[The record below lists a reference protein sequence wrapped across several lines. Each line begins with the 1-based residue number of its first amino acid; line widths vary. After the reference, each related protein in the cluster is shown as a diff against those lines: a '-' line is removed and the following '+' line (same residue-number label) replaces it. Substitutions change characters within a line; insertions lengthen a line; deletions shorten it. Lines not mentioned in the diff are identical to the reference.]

1 MHETENMFS
10 SIKLNCNIFTGQI
23 EVNSE
28 TCQELMS
35 AADMFNVSEV
45 LVFCCE
51 FLKQQLTVEN
61 CIGMV
66 VSLFLCCH

>member
-1 MHETENMFS
+1 MIILSYKYIYIYIYTFF
-10 SIKLNCNIFTGQI
+10 LFAGQI

-61 CIGMV
+61 CIGKC
-66 VSLFLCCH
+66 SFN